1 MSVQE
6 VTSQNSLFF
15 WTLNQRYIHV
25 NLLYCSNQQG
35 HNKACN
41 LVHFRTYLSL
51 KGEEQCSDL
60 VDGGLTSLLDTWQA
74 LLNKCWRSCIREVKS
89 WWQNLLV
96 LKQLTFWFLFEI
108 MDSDYEEDEL
118 VHEAH
123 ILHIFVIRVPT
134 YKTRS
139 SLNSGI
145 SAFSVYFLPLWN
157 SSVWQKW
164 IKWCILARRYLQ
176 EVQSSKQ
183 LVLSVLLL
191 LSVWLFPTQ
200 EPGPLRVDICF

>member
-1 MSVQE
+1 
-6 VTSQNSLFF
+6 
-15 WTLNQRYIHV
+15 
-25 NLLYCSNQQG
+25 
-35 HNKACN
+35 
-41 LVHFRTYLSL
+41 
-51 KGEEQCSDL
+51 
-60 VDGGLTSLLDTWQA
+60 
-74 LLNKCWRSCIREVKS
+74 
-89 WWQNLLV
+89 
-96 LKQLTFWFLFEI
+96 

-191 LSVWLFPTQ
+191 LSVYSQHKNQDLSGLIFAFSNAFSDVYAWKVIGRVQDWTGEQLSHCLVLHKIMCSEWLADSGCDSATRLFLGNGSHLNWVQ
-200 EPGPLRVDICF
+200 RVKSLILNFEYLMYSLKFYGCRLFFFCFFFF